1 MKNLT
6 TASIFIA
13 SILLTAC
20 ASQGGWTPT
29 VDAYNDPN
37 AYRINQDMADCKQLA
52 SKASAVVEADDAKA
66 AKVAS
71 DNRYQLVRSVDAD
84 PNNANNA
91 FNILGQKIASGVKK
105 IEAASDGIDAIENE
119 SFLDDP
125 LKKIVDTL
133 FILPGLERQKSM
145 ATERTEGALKESQA
159 LSLTVQQGLQTYAAI
174 GGTAT
179 ETAIGAG
186 TGALVG
192 AAGGALLGAIAG
204 SPGTGAALG
213 ATVGGLG
220 GGAYRGVGAEDKYK
234 SSYNN
239 CMSGRGH
246 KVIR

>member
-52 SKASAVVEADDAKA
+52 SKAS
-66 AKVAS
+66 
-71 DNRYQLVRSVDAD
+71 
-84 PNNANNA
+84 
-91 FNILGQKIASGVKK
+91 
-105 IEAASDGIDAIENE
+105 
-119 SFLDDP
+119 
-125 LKKIVDTL
+125 
-133 FILPGLERQKSM
+133 
-145 ATERTEGALKESQA
+145 
-159 LSLTVQQGLQTYAAI
+159 

-220 GGAYRGVGAEDKYK
+220 GGAYKGVGAEDKYK